1 MRLRNAAGVFGLCA
15 IAFVLGVFWLQTK
28 AFPYTLLSEMDSLV
42 FMKKRLVGSAPVLPT
57 VAESEFSGLKLD
69 SISLDE
75 KFPVRHNGGGVD
87 AFGNNV
93 VIVGK
98 DGGLFLYQSAG
109 GDKSVKK
116 LAIIAAKNN
125 VDEFMSFVN
134 SKGLSESLARDYFRY
149 QDIVY
154 RDDRAG
160 RSLLL
165 THHYWYPEKQCFTVR
180 VSQLKLQDGEELE
193 SVSKSADDWATLYDS
208 KPCLQ
213 FKNKGFYFAGHFS
226 GGKMALLDHDN
237 MLLTVGFLGFDGVDS
252 DRFYSQ
258 GTDGDYGKILK
269 IDLKSGRASDFAI
282 GLRNEE
288 GLTIDRDGNIW
299 STEHGPQGGDELNL
313 IEQGSNYGWPYVTY
327 GTQYGTTSWPL
338 SKIQGRHDGYKEP
351 VYAWVPSIGVSSI
364 MQVNGFLPE
373 WDGDLLVA
381 SLNRQTLFRL
391 RYRENR
397 IIVAEPIRIGSR
409 IRDLDQLENGHIVM
423 WLDDT
428 SIVEMSPVKIGAPDI
443 ESITQELPEAVREQ
457 ATNTIQSCRQCHSAS
472 PGGDNQNAPNLWA
485 VFGRPMA
492 GTSFGMYSPALRS
505 KGGTWNDAT
514 LDAFLEGPDRFAQGT
529 TMTYPGIS
537 SPEIRQAAIEY
548 LKALK

>member
-1 MRLRNAAGVFGLCA
+1 MRLRNAGGVLGLCA
-15 IAFVLGVFWLQTK
+15 IAFALGVFWLQTK
-28 AFPYTLLSEMDSLV
+28 AFPYTYMSEMDNLV
-42 FMKKRLVGSAPVLPT
+42 LVKKRLVGSAPVLPT
-57 VAESEFSGLKLD
+57 IAESEFSGLKLE
-69 SISLDE
+69 SIPLDE
-75 KFPVRHNGGGVD
+75 KFSIKHNGGGID
-87 AFGNNV
+87 AFGNKV
-93 VIVGK
+93 IIVGK
-98 DGGLFLYQSAG
+98 DGGLFLYQNAG
-109 GDKSVKK
+109 GAKSVKK
-116 LAIIAAKNN
+116 LDISTGDNH
-125 VDEFMSFVN
+125 VEQFLSFVK
-134 SKGLSESLARDYFRY
+134 SKGLGDSLVQDYFRY
-149 QDIVY
+149 QDVLY
-154 RDDRAG
+154 DEDGAS

-165 THHYWYPEKQCFTVR
+165 THHYWHPEKECYTVM
-180 VSQLKLQDGEELE
+180 VSRLRLQNGEDLE

-213 FKNKGFYFAGHFS
+213 LKNKGFYFAGHFS

-269 IDLKSGRASDFAI
+269 IDLKTGRASDFAI

-313 IEQGSNYGWPYVTY
+313 IEQGANYGWPYATY
-327 GTQYGTTSWPL
+327 GTQYGMTSWPL
-338 SKIQGRHDGYKEP
+338 SKIPGRHDGYKQP
-351 VYAWVPSIGVSSI
+351 VYAWVPSIGVSSLI
-364 MQVNGFLPE
+364 QVHGFLPE

-391 RYRENR
+391 RYQENR
-397 IIVAEPIRIGSR
+397 VIVAEPIRIGSR
-409 IRDLDQLENGHIVM
+409 IRDLDQLENGNIVL

-443 ESITQELPEAVREQ
+443 ESIVSGLNGPAREQ
-457 ATNTIQSCRQCHSAS
+457 ATNALQSCRQCHSAS
-472 PGGDNQNAPNLWA
+472 PGGDSQNAPNLWG
-485 VFGRPMA
+485 VYGRPIA
-492 GTSFGMYSPALRS
+492 GTSFSAYSPALRS
-505 KGGTWNDAT
+505 KGCTWSDAA
-514 LDAFLEGPDRFAQGT
+514 LDALLGGSDGFAPGT

-537 SPEIRQAAIEY
+537 SPEVRKAVIEY